1 MSEVAIELGGRGGGM
16 RQRER
21 KGNEGRAE
29 MTALV
34 NLPLLLASSLGDKE
48 GTAVEKGDMEWERGQ
63 GQKVE
68 RRKGGRMT
76 ADLG

>member
-1 MSEVAIELGGRGGGM
+1 MSEVAIEFGGWGVEGGM

-34 NLPLLLASSLGDKE
+34 NLPLLLVSLLGDKE
-48 GTAVEKGDMEWERGQ
+48 GRAGEKGDMESE
-63 GQKVE
+63 KVE
-68 RRKGGRMT
+68 RRKGGRMRG
-76 ADLG
+76 DLR